1 MPENLMRF
9 WPPNEH
15 SYDLTVEERLL
26 KNSQLQRYLDIVG
39 AMHREGVEILA
50 GTDSPNP
57 FSFPGFGLH
66 DELKLLVKAG
76 FSPLEALQS
85 ATRDSA
91 RFMGL
96 LDSYGTVDKGKV
108 ADLVLLDAGPTK
120 DINNIDKITA
130 VVIGGRLYAEQL
142 LQQILQDSGA
152 TR

>member
-1 MPENLMRF
+1 
-9 WPPNEH
+9 
-15 SYDLTVEERLL
+15 
-26 KNSQLQRYLDIVG
+26 
-39 AMHREGVEILA
+39 MHREGVEILA
-50 GTDSPNP
+50 GTDSPNA

-108 ADLVLLDAGPTK
+108 ADFVLLDADPTK
-120 DINNIDKITA
+120 DINNIDKIRA
-130 VVIGGRLYAEQL
+130 VVIGGRLFTEQL
-142 LQQILQDSGA
+142 LQQILQESA
-152 TR
+152 AAR